1 MRRLIRRQQWML
13 PVLVIGAVCLVFAGS
28 AFAGRVM
35 LPAGTEVKLMFDARA
50 QISSGQAIAGV
61 PLLCELAEPVLI
73 GGAVIVDKGAKA
85 TAVVSAVEKAG
96 RGGKAGSITVEFTE
110 LETKGAFKLPDGA
123 AIKLTG
129 EVSAEGKAK
138 KLLSY
143 ILGFGLIIKG
153 GQGEIPIDSVY
164 TATTVEQV
172 LLESE

>member
-1 MRRLIRRQQWML
+1 MRRLIGKQQWML
-13 PVLVIGAVCLVFAGS
+13 PVLVVGAVCLVLSGS

-35 LPAGTEVKLMFDARA
+35 LPAGTEVELKFDARA
-50 QISSGQAIAGV
+50 QISSGQVIAGV
-61 PLLCELAEPVLI
+61 PLMCELAEPVLI
-73 GGAVIVDKGAKA
+73 GGAVIVEKGAKA

-110 LETKGAFKLPDGA
+110 LETKGAFKSPDGA

-153 GQGEIPIDSVY
+153 GQGEIPVDSVY
-164 TATTVEQV
+164 TATTAEQV